1 MTWKKLQ
8 RLLAC
13 LLAVL
18 LLSQVGAFSPAV
30 FAADDSSYTLQDGTA
45 IIKST
50 MTTDEVNHALTRALV
65 KDFDQKSEDAQA
77 KLLDDLKWE
86 YKTNGFKNKGT
97 IFEAKSSDLYWDSIA
112 GGRVVEEGKVIKTKY
127 TCPALADNKDGDYK
141 VRLVGTTQEVT
152 LTKAEKLSSSITL
165 KQDASVKLPYNE
177 DGTLNADA
185 LRAAIFDQVV
195 ESTAPDLKVD
205 DVTIEY
211 YATATTGSL
220 GALGRAWAPLEG
232 GTVNSV
238 NYPAISAGEQ
248 KIRISYDESDTYFS
262 TSPEVMVTFTERADS
277 HIVLKSGQKVALPY
291 NDDVTVNYDALRA
304 SILTQVVDE
313 GTTPALTL
321 QNTEIEYYAS
331 SALVDHKEWVKLEG
345 EYKTIPVINKEIG
358 YPAISAGEQQI
369 RISFKGDDEYKAS
382 SDEVTVTF
390 AERPSVQV
398 TKKENPT
405 FKLAFN
411 DDGTAIYDNIQ
422 QQVFNAVIQS
432 TDPTLTAD
440 DVSIKYLATEKV
452 LGAADSHEWMPL
464 TGGKKNGISYPAIG
478 EGTQKVRISWG
489 GNRYYAPMDLEAE
502 VLVTGRPDLQVTL
515 KESPSV
521 KLVFNDDGKV
531 IYDNIYQQVWDAVIE
546 RTEPELTLEQA
557 TLEYYADSKAT
568 GWVSEWVPLEGGKKN
583 SISYPGVSEGTQ
595 KVRVSWRGTSV
606 YAPGHVDVDVVFLDR
621 DPAPFHL
628 KTGVTKVGI
637 VYNPD
642 QSINYEATEQALREA
657 LIESTDSNYSVDLVK
672 VEYNIYGTHLTDDR
686 IANYKDLS
694 YRVLDSDLLDGIKA
708 GKFGLGDQLLRLSWS
723 GNADYKPFEE
733 TRVRVKMVD
742 NRQPTE
748 VVLKPSISIVYNMDA
763 SVMKQNIF
771 EYVIDWD
778 ASKLPEK
785 STLSV
790 ADFTI
795 EYYAENEVEADGMT
809 TGGGVHLYMP
819 LEGGKGGAFEGDPT
833 KFLTYP
839 QMGAGDQKIRV
850 TYKGNADYRPSTPV
864 EGNLT
869 VNKAKVSVKVHS
881 TSIYAEE
888 AKDKLGEGF
897 ITTDPADKFDIYTI
911 YGGMTSD
918 VTTSVFVQL
927 PERYTNTALIQAID
941 WALEQAGQPT
951 LTEMMNNG
959 TTVGQLRKIISDVI
973 SKGDDLPTF
982 IKDALKKAGIDI
994 DTLVKLNEALSK
1006 LPGLLDNVRVAF
1018 GTPDQAGIYTV
1029 CAVTN
1034 NKNYE
1039 TGFGMG
1045 ALVVKKHYSGVKLQW
1060 NKTIPNGKLTAE
1072 EAAGFDFGATLM
1084 YDGNPAKKQT
1094 NVHYLYSGFTSKW
1107 KPYSSTTTPPTE
1119 PGRYVMTAVTVG
1131 GNYQAAPITRSFQIT
1146 K

>member
-1 MTWKKLQ
+1 MTGKKLQ
-8 RLLAC
+8 RVLAC

-18 LLSQVGAFSPAV
+18 LLSQVGAFSPVV
-30 FAADDSSYTLQDGTA
+30 FAADASGYTLQDGTA

-65 KDFDQKSEDAQA
+65 VGFDQMSEADQNA
-77 KLLDDLKWE
+77 LLDSLQWE
-86 YKTNGFKNKGT
+86 YKCEGKGKGLFGVSVTRTDWGSINGFTSADKRTN
-97 IFEAKSSDLYWDSIA
+97 
-112 GGRVVEEGKVIKTKY
+112 Y
-127 TCPALADNKDGDYK
+127 THPALADNKDGDYK
-141 VRLVGTTQEVT
+141 VRLAGTTAEVT
-152 LTKAEKLSSSITL
+152 LTKAEKLSSSIAL
-165 KQDASVKLPYNE
+165 KEGVSIALPYNE

-185 LRAAIFDQVV
+185 LRAAIFAQVV
-195 ESTAPDLKVD
+195 ENTIPELTVSN
-205 DVTIEY
+205 VTIEY
-211 YATATTGSL
+211 YATAKSGSFV
-220 GALGRAWAPLEG
+220 GVGEAWMPLEG
-232 GTVNSV
+232 GTKDLLT
-238 NYPAISAGEQ
+238 YPAISAGEQ
-248 KIRISYDESDTYFS
+248 QIQISFKGDKTYKAS
-262 TSPEVMVTFTERADS
+262 SKTTTVTFTERADS
-277 HIVLKSGQKVALPY
+277 HIVLKPDQQVALPY
-291 NDDVTVNYDALRA
+291 TDATTVDYDVLRA
-304 SILTQVVDE
+304 AILRQVVDE
-313 GTTPALTL
+313 DTTPALTTE
-321 QNTEIEYYAS
+321 NTEIKYYATS
-331 SALVDHKEWVKLEG
+331 STGLAHEWVKLDG
-345 EYKTIPVINKEIG
+345 DKVNLAT
-358 YPAISAGEQQI
+358 YPAISAGDQQI
-369 RISFKGDDEYKAS
+369 QISFKGDNTYKAS
-382 SDEVTVTF
+382 SATTTVTF
-390 AERPSVQV
+390 TERPAVSV
-398 TKKENPT
+398 TRNDSPT
-405 FKLAFN
+405 FQLNYN
-411 DDGTAIYDNIQ
+411 DNGDAIYDNIQ
-422 QQVFNAVIQS
+422 QQVFDAVIQS
-432 TDPTLTAD
+432 TDPTLTAG

-452 LGAADSHEWMPL
+452 LGVDSHEWMPL
-464 TGGKKNGISYPAIG
+464 TGGKKNGTSYPAIG

-502 VLVTGRPDLQVTL
+502 VLVTGRPALQVTL
-515 KESPSV
+515 KDSPSV

-657 LIESTDSNYSVDLVK
+657 LIESTDPGYPVNLVK
-672 VEYNIYGTHLTDDR
+672 VQYNIYGTSITDDW

-694 YRVLDSDLLDGIKA
+694 YKVLDSDLFNGIKA
-708 GKFGLGDQLLRLSWS
+708 GKFGLGDQLLRLSWR

-748 VVLKPSISIVYNMDA
+748 VVLKSGASITYNMDA
-763 SVMKQNIF
+763 DVMLQASF
-771 EYVIDWD
+771 ENLIDWD
-778 ASKLPEK
+778 ASTLPEK
-785 STLSV
+785 STLSA

-795 EYYAENEVEADGMT
+795 EYYGENVLGEEDG
-809 TGGGVHLYMP
+809 GISGGVP
-819 LEGGKGGAFEGDPT
+819 NWAPVAGGT
-833 KFLTYP
+833 VNLLTYP
-839 QMGAGDQKIRV
+839 QMGAGENQKVRV
-850 TYKGNADYRPSTPV
+850 SYSGNGEYRPCKNV
-864 EGNLT
+864 EGTLT

-918 VTTSVFVQL
+918 VTGSVFVQL
-927 PERYTNTALIQAID
+927 PERMTKGTIIDLIDKTLKGLHQK
-941 WALEQAGQPT
+941 T
-951 LTEMMNNG
+951 LTEMMQQG
-959 TTVGQLRKIISDVI
+959 TTVGELRKLLSDIVG
-973 SKGDDLPTF
+973 KGDKLPQPVKDL
-982 IKDALKKAGIDI
+982 LKKVGIDI
-994 DTLVKLNEALSK
+994 DTLVKLNEALNK
-1006 LPGLLDNVRVAF
+1006 FPGLLDNVRVAF

-1029 CAVTN
+1029 YAITN

-1060 NKTIPNGKLTAE
+1060 NQTIPNGKLTAE
-1072 EAAGFDFGATLM
+1072 EAKSFDFGVTLM
-1084 YDGNPAKKQT
+1084 YDGNPAEKQT

-1107 KPYSSTTTPPTE
+1107 RPYSSTTTPPTE
-1119 PGRYVMTAVTVG
+1119 PGRYVVTVVTLG
-1131 GNYQAAPITRSFQIT
+1131 GNYQAAPITRAFQIT